1 MTAPLDLDS
10 LASVSPVLAAITEQT
25 LFGTIWQ
32 RSELNK
38 RERSLI
44 TVAALIALGRHQQLP
59 WHLDFA
65 RQHGISNPEL
75 AEVMTH
81 LAFYCGWPAAVSA
94 LSLLPKSDNSLQ
106 E

>member
-1 MTAPLDLDS
+1 MTTSLDRDS
-10 LASVSPVLAAITEQT
+10 LASVAPALAAITEHT

-32 RSELNK
+32 REELNK

-44 TVAALIALGRHQQLP
+44 TVAALIAMGRQQQLP

-65 RQHGISNPEL
+65 RQHGLTNTEL

-94 LSLLPKSDNSLQ
+94 LSLLPQPNHDTQ

>member
-1 MTAPLDLDS
+1 MTTSLDRNS
-10 LASVSPVLAAITEQT
+10 LASVAPTLAAITDQV

-32 RSELNK
+32 RTELNK

-65 RQHGISNPEL
+65 RQHDISNSEL

-94 LSLLPKSDNSLQ
+94 LSLLPTTEHETQ

>member
-1 MTAPLDLDS
+1 MTTPLDRHS
-10 LASVSPVLAAITEQT
+10 LASVAPTLATITEQT

-32 RSELNK
+32 RPELSK

-44 TVAALIALGRHQQLP
+44 TVAALIALGRDQQLP

-65 RQHGISNPEL
+65 RQHGLSNAEL

-94 LSLLPKSDNSLQ
+94 LGHLPQPGHQPQ

>member
-1 MTAPLDLDS
+1 MTTPLNRES
-10 LASVSPVLAAITEQT
+10 LASIAPTLADITEQT

-32 RSELNK
+32 RQELNK

-65 RQHGISNPEL
+65 RQHGLSDAEL

-94 LSLLPKSDNSLQ
+94 LSQLPRPDEKPQ

>member
-1 MTAPLDLDS
+1 MTTPLDRNS
-10 LASVSPVLAAITEQT
+10 LASIAPTLAAITEQT

-32 RSELNK
+32 REELNK

-65 RQHGISNPEL
+65 RKHGITNSEL

-94 LSLLPKSDNSLQ
+94 LSQLPQSDSKAQ

>member
-1 MTAPLDLDS
+1 MTAPLDRDS

-44 TVAALIALGRHQQLP
+44 TLAALIALGRHQQLS

-65 RQHGISNPEL
+65 RQNGLTDSEI
-75 AEVMTH
+75 AEAMTH

-94 LSLLPKSDNSLQ
+94 LSLLPQPGSKPQ

>member
-1 MTAPLDLDS
+1 MTTPLDRHS
-10 LASVSPVLAAITEQT
+10 LASIAPTLAAITEQT

-32 RSELNK
+32 RPELSQ

-44 TVAALIALGRHQQLP
+44 TVAALIALGRQQQLP

-65 RQHGISNPEL
+65 RQHGLTNVEL

-81 LAFYCGWPAAVSA
+81 LAFYCGWPAAVTA
-94 LSLLPKSDNSLQ
+94 LSELPQPSHLP
-106 E
+106 EE